1 MKGDKGMVDRQSPIQ
16 PLNNRH
22 SMSSSA
28 DGRRPVEG
36 PPLISRSSPYLL
48 LLKLLP
54 VVALLGWT
62 LGCAGYRSGSES
74 LYAPDVATVYVPMV
88 ESDSF
93 RRDLGERLTEAL
105 VKEIE
110 LKTPFKVIGSPNA
123 DSLLIVRLRG
133 DRRTVQAED
142 QFDNPR
148 VFAGE
153 LVAEAS
159 WMNRRR
165 LPLAPTR
172 TIDIPP
178 GFGDAVGV
186 SQQTPYIPEAGQT
199 IASHQQKMIARLA
212 EQIVGVMEEPW

>member
-1 MKGDKGMVDRQSPIQ
+1 MGMVNRQVPTN
-16 PLNNRH
+16 LLKNTMANR
-22 SMSSSA
+22 SSA
-28 DGRRPVEG
+28 TC
-36 PPLISRSSPYLL
+36 LL
-48 LLKLLP
+48 LLRILP
-54 VVALLGWT
+54 AVVLMGWT
-62 LGCAGYRSGSES
+62 LGCAGYRSGADS
-74 LYAPDVATVYVPMV
+74 LYAPDVATVYVPMI

-93 RRDLGERLTEAL
+93 RRDLGERLTEAV

-110 LKTPFKVIGSPNA
+110 LKTPFKVIASPNA
-123 DSLLIVRLRG
+123 DSLLVVNLRA

-153 LVAEAS
+153 LVAEAT

-165 LPLAPTR
+165 LPMAPTR
-172 TIDIPP
+172 TIDLPP
-178 GFGDAVGV
+178 GFGDAVGI
-186 SQQTPYIPEAGQT
+186 SQQTPFIPEAGQT